1 MKKKSN
7 KRVLAEYLAEHKL
20 ISSKYIDMFV
30 TYKHDKST
38 GAFALMIVEYA
49 LTGNFL
55 ALQELV
61 KELQNISNNKINKK

>member
-7 KRVLAEYLAEHKL
+7 KRILAEYLAKHKQ
-20 ISSKYIDMFV
+20 ISAKYIKFF
-30 TYKHDKST
+30 TRQKHDKST
-38 GAFALMIVEYA
+38 GAFSLMIVEYA

-61 KELQNISNNKINKK
+61 KELQDISNNKNNKK

>member
-1 MKKKSN
+1 MKQKSN
-7 KRVLAEYLAEHKL
+7 KRVLAEYSAKHNQ
-20 ISSKYIDMFV
+20 ISAKYINRF
-30 TYKHDKST
+30 TGQKHDKST

-61 KELQNISNNKINKK
+61 KELQDISNNKNN